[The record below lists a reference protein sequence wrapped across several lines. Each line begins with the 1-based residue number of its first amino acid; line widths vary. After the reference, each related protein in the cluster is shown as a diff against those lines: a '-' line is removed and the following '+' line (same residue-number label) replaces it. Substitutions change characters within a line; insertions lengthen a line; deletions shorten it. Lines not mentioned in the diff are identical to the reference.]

1 MNHAELWEISSTSP
15 VFGIQHILCPQGN
28 SLAPGQQSDWKWD
41 KSDARNVGSVSI
53 YDLRKVYLEKALRN
67 FLIFLVERLCIEGS
81 VPKTAPLG
89 KTQSWS
95 SQEPVCCSDQI
106 NSAAWKSSVRTVK
119 YRTKSNIEQPF
130 FIISMINDKSKTSL
144 DGDGMCIK

>member
-28 SLAPGQQSDWKWD
+28 SLALGQQSDWKWD

-53 YDLRKVYLEKALRN
+53 YDLRKVYLEKALRI

-89 KTQSWS
+89 KTQS
-95 SQEPVCCSDQI
+95 
-106 NSAAWKSSVRTVK
+106 
-119 YRTKSNIEQPF
+119 
-130 FIISMINDKSKTSL
+130 
-144 DGDGMCIK
+144 